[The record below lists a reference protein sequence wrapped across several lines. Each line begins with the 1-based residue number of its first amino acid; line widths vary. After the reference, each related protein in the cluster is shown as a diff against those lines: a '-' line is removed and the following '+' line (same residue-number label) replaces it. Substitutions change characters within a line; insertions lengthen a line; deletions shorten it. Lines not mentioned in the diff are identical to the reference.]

1 MKKTLLVIM
10 FTLIAIS
17 TAYADEFDWA
27 GWYLGAEL
35 GHNEL
40 QGNWKNRQAFNPD
53 GSVPITTFTGI
64 VADSKVDMSSNGTIG
79 GINVGYNWLVLP
91 QWVLGVEAKWLIA
104 GHDKEISFI
113 PALDPSGNSNAKIT
127 IKDGAALRVKGG
139 YLVTP
144 ETMLYASTG
153 VVYQR
158 IKAEGSCPA
167 DTFVC
172 NPALGNRK
180 SDDSQNHLG
189 LTLGAGLEHAFAE
202 HWIGRL
208 DYAYTN
214 FESNDFTALQFEN
227 GASFGSDARLNP
239 DSHSLSIGIGYKF

>member
-1 MKKTLLVIM
+1 MLNLLATSVV
-10 FTLIAIS
+10 
-17 TAYADEFDWA
+17 YADDFDWA
-27 GWYLGAEL
+27 GWYVGAEL

-53 GSVPITTFTGI
+53 GSVPVATFTGL
-64 VADSKVDMSSNGTIG
+64 VADSSADLNSNGTIG
-79 GINVGYNWLVLP
+79 GINVGYNWVVLP
-91 QWVLGVEAKWLIA
+91 QWVVGVEAKWLIA
-104 GHDKEISFI
+104 DHDKDIDFI
-113 PALDPSGNSNAKIT
+113 PGLDPSGNSSAKIT
-127 IKDGAALRVKGG
+127 VKDGAALKIKGG
-139 YLVTP
+139 YLVNT

-153 VVYQR
+153 IVYQR
-158 IKAEGSCPA
+158 IRTEGSCPA

-180 SDDSQNHLG
+180 SSDNQNYLG
-189 LTLGAGLEHAFAE
+189 WTLGAGVERAFAE

-227 GASFGSDARLNP
+227 GASFGSEAKLNP
-239 DSHSLSIGIGYKF
+239 DSHSLTVGVGYKF